1 MDLIV
6 SVKTILSYWYY
17 FFLNWTGSP
26 AKFLGRSLKHGGGGR
41 AGTDEGTQSAHWVN
55 SSAIHTLHQNS
66 VSPPSSLCIYT
77 ILYTEH
83 HLCVI
88 QLWHEDGVGKTFT
101 RVSFSATGCCS
112 SLYRFVSRLSR
123 LGPQELKGESDT
135 ENDTLLGVP
144 VGLLT
149 VEVHLR
155 VGTEVGFQRAPV
167 LVRSSPRQSFN
178 KWRSR
183 RDKKA
188 SRTLP
193 KSSWEWRNSTCL
205 VFGFHGSFHKT
216 HPT

>member
-1 MDLIV
+1 MGLGRH
-6 SVKTILSYWYY
+6 SPGFLSQR
-17 FFLNWTGSP
+17 P
-26 AKFLGRSLKHGGGGR
+26 AVVLLFIGLFLG
-41 AGTDEGTQSAHWVN
+41 
-55 SSAIHTLHQNS
+55 
-66 VSPPSSLCIYT
+66 
-77 ILYTEH
+77 
-83 HLCVI
+83 
-88 QLWHEDGVGKTFT
+88 
-101 RVSFSATGCCS
+101 
-112 SLYRFVSRLSR
+112 LSR